1 MAETARKSTIE
12 NQKSHLVLCFIVCLL
27 TFSTGFGAQP
37 SARKPLGEGI
47 FLQGIDGRLIHD
59 DANDVWLF
67 ELTADV
73 NMPGIQVPAQTPL
86 ALLASTALEN
96 MIADANDHLL
106 PNYRLAALVT
116 RYGSRNFLFPIYYLP
131 LSKWKE
137 PNEPVQE
144 SPEKPTAVVA
154 AEPNGAPPIP
164 SEIAEMLKNRP
175 VLRGPQRLTTTG
187 PSQMAPTRM
196 LADVVGFLQQRQDR
210 AVFVPD
216 ALGLSVSGVEYEL
229 LPCATLEEAQRL
241 EAASP
246 ERVRFSV
253 AGLLSEYKGKKYL
266 LLQRAIR
273 AYSFGDFGG

>member
-1 MAETARKSTIE
+1 M
-12 NQKSHLVLCFIVCLL
+12 
-27 TFSTGFGAQP
+27 FSTGFGEQQA
-37 SARKPLGEGI
+37 ARKPLAEGV

-67 ELTADV
+67 DLTADV
-73 NMPGIQVPAQTPL
+73 NIPGVQVPARTEFPL
-86 ALLASTALEN
+86 LSCATLEG
-96 MIADANDHLL
+96 MIDDANDRAL

-116 RYGSRNFLFPIYYLP
+116 RYESRNFLFPTYYLP

-137 PNEPVQE
+137 PNEPIQE
-144 SPEKPTAVVA
+144 SPEKPAVSVA
-154 AEPNGAPPIP
+154 VEPNGAPPIP
-164 SEIAEMLKNRP
+164 SEVAEMLKNRQP
-175 VLRGPQRLTTTG
+175 LRGPQRPATTG

-196 LADVVGFLQQRQDR
+196 LADVVGFIQQRQDR

-229 LPCATLEEAQRL
+229 LPCATLEGAQRL

-246 ERVRFSV
+246 DRVRFSV